1 MHETPGFVEWFRA
14 ATPIGELAELNIGS
28 RPASRKAGDSIA
40 DLRAIPWVF
49 SWSQARIMLPGWYG
63 TGSALES
70 WVGGSG
76 ERLARLQELHRRW
89 PWLRTMLSNMG
100 MVLAKTDLDLAARY
114 AELVP
119 DEQLRHRVFD
129 QLTAE
134 HERSCRMLLAVTGD
148 DRLLADNPS
157 LARSIRNRFP
167 YLEPLHHLQV
177 EMLRRRRGGDDDELV
192 RRNIQLTINGIAT
205 ALRNSG

>member
-1 MHETPGFVEWFRA
+1 
-14 ATPIGELAELNIGS
+14 LNIGS
-28 RPASRKAGDSIA
+28 RPPSRKAGDKIA

-70 WVGGSG
+70 WVDADDTKL
-76 ERLARLQELHRRW
+76 ERLQDLHRRW
-89 PWLRTMLSNMG
+89 PFFRTVLSNMG
-100 MVLAKTDLDLAARY
+100 MVLAKTDLGLAARY
-114 AELVP
+114 AGLVP
-119 DEQLRHRVFD
+119 DEELRARVFD
-129 QLTAE
+129 QITAE

-177 EMLRRRRGGDDDELV
+177 EMLRRRRGHEGQGGDDDELV